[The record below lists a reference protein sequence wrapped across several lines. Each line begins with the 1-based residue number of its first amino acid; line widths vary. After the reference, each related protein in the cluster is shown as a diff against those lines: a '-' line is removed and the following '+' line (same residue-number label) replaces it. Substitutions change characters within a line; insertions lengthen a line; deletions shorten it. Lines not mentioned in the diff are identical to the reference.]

1 MFSLIE
7 EPWLPAVFADGRM
20 GNISPQQL
28 PDDTIIDLAWP
39 RADLQGASYQL
50 LIGLLQTAYAPVDDD
65 DWNEVWEEGLG
76 SDFPQALATLAPAM
90 QFGAQKPAFMQDF
103 ATLDSDPTPISGLLI
118 DAPGG
123 NTLKLNKD
131 HFIKRGTVNAVCPHC
146 AAMAL
151 FTLQTNAPSGGQGH
165 RTGMRGGGPI
175 TTLLMPED
183 TSLPLWKKLWMNV
196 VTQEVMPKG
205 KPDATVFPWLAD
217 TQTSDGAHP
226 PVTPENAHRLQAYW
240 GMPRRIELDFTTLQ
254 TGECDLCGTESAVL
268 LTQYRTKNYG
278 IQYDSWRHP
287 LTPYRRALKGEDAPF
302 LSVKGQPGGLAYRD
316 WLGLLVQGE
325 DKLNSTFPA
334 TVVHH
339 NTRRDELRRD
349 SGLWCFG
356 YDMDNMKARCWY
368 EHHVPQL
375 FASARFRDDPLALR
389 EYKDH
394 LQLAVELA
402 RDSATLLRQMIKEA
416 WFSRPKDAKGDF
428 SAIDVAFWQET
439 QPNFMRL
446 HQSLAQ
452 GDTPATAL
460 KTWQKALYRYLLEN
474 YDARVFSNPD
484 EHRDLVKAAGTREK
498 LSAFFYKQKAAESIK
513 QMQEAVDGKH
523 G

>member
-1 MFSLIE
+1 MYFSLIE

-20 GNISPQQL
+20 SNISPLQL
-28 PDDTIIDLAWP
+28 PDDNIIDLAWT
-39 RADLQGASYQL
+39 RADFQGASYQL
-50 LIGLLQTAYAPVDDD
+50 LIGLLQTAYAPADDD
-65 DWNEVWEEGLG
+65 DWDAIWEDGLG
-76 SDFPQALATLAPAM
+76 TDFSQALAALAPAM

-103 ATLDSDPTPISGLLI
+103 APLDSDPTPISGLLI

-131 HFIKRGTVNAVCPHC
+131 HFIKRGTVNAICPHC

-175 TTLLMPED
+175 TTLLMQED
-183 TSLPLWKKLWMNV
+183 ARLPLWKKLWMNV
-196 VTQEVMPKG
+196 LTQKVMPKG
-205 KPDATVFPWLAD
+205 KPDATVFPWLAA
-217 TQTSDGAHP
+217 TPTSDGTHP
-226 PVTPENAHRLQAYW
+226 PVTPENSHQLQAYW

-254 TGECDLCGTESAVL
+254 TGECDLCGTESTAL

-287 LTPYRRALKGEDAPF
+287 LTPYRRALKGDDAPF

-316 WLGLLVQGE
+316 WLGMMVSVE
-325 DKLNSTFPA
+325 DKLNHTYPA
-334 TVVHH
+334 AVVQH
-339 NTRRDELRRD
+339 NAGKRALRNA
-349 SGLWCFG
+349 GLWCFG

-368 EHHVPQL
+368 EHHVPLL
-375 FASARFRDDPLALR
+375 FSPARFQSDALSLR

-439 QPNFMRL
+439 QPDFMRL
-446 HQSLAQ
+446 CRSLAQ

-460 KTWQKALYRYLLEN
+460 NIWKKSLYRYLLNN

-484 EHRDLVKAAGTREK
+484 EHRDLAKAAKTRKK
-498 LSAFFYKQKAAESIK
+498 LSAFFYKQKAAETIK
-513 QMQEAVDGKH
+513 QMQEAVDGEH